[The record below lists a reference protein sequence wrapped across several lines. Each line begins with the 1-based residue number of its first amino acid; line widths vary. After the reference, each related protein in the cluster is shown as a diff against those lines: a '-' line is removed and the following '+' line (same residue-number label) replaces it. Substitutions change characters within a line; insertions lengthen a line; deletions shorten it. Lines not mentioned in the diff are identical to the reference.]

1 MKIEDVF
8 DIVQSLEAAEV
19 KITAKGIRKVIREGG
34 RRLMYTGSNG
44 TEVYIIRTDKICPGD
59 FKVVLKPKD
68 KKEFAPTH
76 IRLFFDLYLKKIS
89 DWENAKKLFFAF
101 EKVNRG
107 VDIEEALKEIKNLK
121 FPMELDPSDV
131 TLFYGFLLLAEQEWN
146 YGKQGCRESRMNP
159 AREFLM
165 RFIRWLALS
174 DYGDID
180 KVVTMAVRNKPPKS
194 GFEKPLEELLR
205 EKSEDKNLLDF

>member
-8 DIVQSLEAAEV
+8 DIVQSLEPAEV
-19 KITAKGIRKVIREGG
+19 KTTAKGIRKVTKEGG
-34 RRLMYTGSNG
+34 RLLIYTGSDE
-44 TEVYIIRTDKICPGD
+44 TKVYIIRTDKICPGD
-59 FKVVLKPKD
+59 FRVVLKPKD

-76 IRLFFDLYLKKIS
+76 VRLFFDLYLKKIS
-89 DWENAKKLFFAF
+89 NWENAAKLFLAF

-107 VDIEEALKEIKNLK
+107 VDIEEALEDIKNLK
-121 FPMELDPSDV
+121 FPMELDPPDI

-146 YGKQGCRESRMNP
+146 YGNQGCKESKMNP

-165 RFIRWLALS
+165 QFIRWLALS

-180 KVVTMAVRNKPPKS
+180 KIVSTAVRNRPPKS
-194 GFEKPLEELLR
+194 GFEKPLDEYL
-205 EKSEDKNLLDF
+205 EKIKRQKLY